1 MEEPKRGSSEFIEVV
16 SPPIDDAI
24 LAGKVSLWQSVKTY
38 PKIVGCCLGL
48 TAAILLY
55 GYDLAI
61 VGTVSAMPE
70 FQYVDSPIRCLTPAD
85 ADSRTEKILA

>member
-1 MEEPKRGSSEFIEVV
+1 MEDAEKGSAEFIEV
-16 SPPIDDAI
+16 SQSTIGENAAEP
-24 LAGKVSLWQSVKTY
+24 KVSLWQSVKIY
-38 PKIVGCCLGL
+38 PKVVGYSLGL

-70 FQYVDSPIRCLTPAD
+70 FQ
-85 ADSRTEKILA
+85 

>member
-1 MEEPKRGSSEFIEVV
+1 MEESKRGSSEFIEVV
-16 SPPIDDAI
+16 SQTLDSP
-24 LAGKVSLWQSVKTY
+24 GQTEKVSLWQSVKIY
-38 PKIVGCCLGL
+38 PKIVGCCFGL

-70 FQYVDSPIRCLTPAD
+70 FQYVARPS
-85 ADSRTEKILA
+85 SR

>member
-1 MEEPKRGSSEFIEVV
+1 MDTEEEKKTSVELVEDATSVADSQNP
-16 SPPIDDAI
+16 SPR
-24 LAGKVSLWQSVKTY
+24 KVTLWQSVMTY
-38 PKIVGCCLGL
+38 PKVVACCVGL

-70 FQYVDSPIRCLTPAD
+70 FQ
-85 ADSRTEKILA
+85 

>member
-1 MEEPKRGSSEFIEVV
+1 MDESKRPSIELVENAT
-16 SPPIDDAI
+16 SPANQSPMII
-24 LAGKVSLWQSVKTY
+24 GKSQVSLWGSVKIY
-38 PKIVGCCLGL
+38 PKVVGCCLGL

-70 FQYVDSPIRCLTPAD
+70 FQYVYPSSLVVKLSLTGD
-85 ADSRTEKILA
+85 M

>member
-1 MEEPKRGSSEFIEVV
+1 MADSEKTSVKIIDRVTTDQNGSSE
-16 SPPIDDAI
+16 
-24 LAGKVSLWQSVKTY
+24 KVTLWQSVKIY
-38 PKIVGCCLGL
+38 PKVVGYCVGV

-70 FQYVDSPIRCLTPAD
+70 FQYASQIHSPFSHHL
-85 ADSRTEKILA
+85 S